1 MIRPRTTVLAV
12 LPALAFGLSACG
24 GGGGGAAA
32 DFPEK
37 RIDYV
42 LPFDPGGESD
52 ITARL
57 QQKPLEE
64 ELGQSVSIS
73 YQAGAGGA
81 LGWSEL
87 TRSRPDGYTVMG
99 CNIPHIILQPMQRDD
114 AGYTTEQIKPVYFF
128 QSTPNALLVSADSE
142 MESVDDFIAAA
153 KEDPGALSVG
163 GSGDFSAN
171 HIGTLQLSDIAGID
185 VSYTPFDGTGAAV
198 PALLGGHVDA
208 LMSYTPQI
216 DQLGD
221 QVKALAVA
229 SEEPMEGLDVPTF
242 KEQGIDMA
250 DGAFRGVCVQED
262 TPQEIIDQLAEV
274 FAAVNEDE
282 ALVEDFRDQAFVLE
296 NYGPEESVELI
307 ERRTGEYEEL
317 LDKLGL
323 LDG

>member
-1 MIRPRTTVLAV
+1 MIQHRTKALALLPVLA
-12 LPALAFGLSACG
+12 LGLSACG
-24 GGGGGAAA
+24 GGGDAAA
-32 DFPEK
+32 DYPEK

-57 QQKPLEE
+57 QQKPLQE

-73 YQAGAGGA
+73 YQPGAGGA

-99 CNIPHIILQPMQRDD
+99 CNIPHIILQPMLRDD
-114 AGYTTEQIKPVYFF
+114 AGYETEQIKPVYFF
-128 QSTPNALLVSADSE
+128 QSTPNALLVPADSE
-142 MESVDDFIAAA
+142 METLDDFIAAA
-153 KEDPGALSVG
+153 KEKPGAMSVG

-171 HIGTLQLSDIAGID
+171 HLGTLQFADAAGLE

-216 DQLGD
+216 SQLGD

-229 SEEPMEGLDVPTF
+229 SEERMEGLDVPTF
-242 KEQGIDMA
+242 AEQGIDMA
-250 DGAFRGVCVQED
+250 DGAYRGVCVQED
-262 TPQEIIDQLAEV
+262 TPDEIVDKLAEA

-282 ALVEDFRDQAFVLE
+282 TLIEDFREQAFVLE
-296 NYGPEESVELI
+296 NYDPDESVELL
-307 ERRTGEYEEL
+307 ESRTTEYEEL
-317 LDKLGL
+317 LGSLGL
-323 LDG
+323 LDE

>member
-1 MIRPRTTVLAV
+1 MIRQRTKVLAV
-12 LPALAFGLSACG
+12 LPALALGLGACG
-24 GGGGGAAA
+24 QGGDAAA
-32 DFPEK
+32 DYPEQ

-57 QQKPLEE
+57 QQEPLQE

-73 YQAGAGGA
+73 YQPGAGGA

-87 TRSRPDGYTVMG
+87 TRSRPDGYMVMG
-99 CNIPHIILQPMQRDD
+99 CNIPHIILQPMLRDD
-114 AGYTTEQIKPVYFF
+114 AGYETEEIKPVYFF
-128 QSTPNALLVSADSE
+128 QSTPNALLVPADSE
-142 MESVDDFIAAA
+142 MESVEDFVAAA
-153 KEDPGALSVG
+153 KENPGAMSVG

-171 HIGTLQLSDIAGID
+171 HIGTLQFADAAGIE

-216 DQLGD
+216 EQLGD

-229 SEEPMEGLDVPTF
+229 SEERMEGLDVPTF
-242 KEQGIDMA
+242 MEQGIDMA

-262 TPQEIIDQLAEV
+262 TPDEIVDKLAET
-274 FAAVNEDE
+274 FANVNEDE
-282 ALVEDFRDQAFVLE
+282 SLVEDFRDQAFVLE
-296 NYGPEESVELI
+296 NYGPEESLELI
-307 ERRTGEYEEL
+307 ERRTAEYEEL
-317 LDKLGL
+317 LSSLGL
-323 LDG
+323 LDE

>member
-1 MIRPRTTVLAV
+1 MIRPRSLALALV
-12 LPALAFGLSACG
+12 PALALGLSACG
-24 GGGGGAAA
+24 DGGDAAA
-32 DFPEK
+32 DYPTK

-64 ELGQSVSIS
+64 ELGQGVTIS
-73 YQAGAGGA
+73 YQPGAGGA

-114 AGYTTEQIKPVYFF
+114 AGYETEQLKPVYFF
-128 QSTPNALLVSADSE
+128 QSTPNALLVPADSE
-142 MESVDDFIAAA
+142 METVEDFVAAA
-153 KEDPGALSVG
+153 KENPGAMSVG

-171 HIGTLQLSDIAGID
+171 HIGTLQFADVAGIE
-185 VSYTPFDGTGAAV
+185 VSYTPFDGTGSAV

-216 DQLGD
+216 EQLGD

-229 SEEPMEGLDVPTF
+229 TEEPMEGLDVPTF
-242 KEQGIDMA
+242 KEAGYDVV
-250 DGAFRGVCVQED
+250 DGAYRGVCVQED
-262 TPQEIIDQLAEV
+262 TPDEIVNKLADA

-282 ALVEDFRDQAFVLE
+282 GLVQDFRDQLFNLE

-307 ERRTGEYEEL
+307 ESRTEEYEEL
-317 LDKLGL
+317 LDKLGM
-323 LDG
+323 LDR

>member
-1 MIRPRTTVLAV
+1 MIRPRTLALTLIPLLAV
-12 LPALAFGLSACG
+12 GVSACG
-24 GGGGGAAA
+24 RSGDAD
-32 DFPEK
+32 DFPTK

-57 QQKPLEE
+57 QQEPLQE

-73 YQAGAGGA
+73 YQPGAGGA

-99 CNIPHIILQPMQRDD
+99 CNIPHIILQPMLRDD
-114 AGYTTEQIKPVYFF
+114 AGYETSQIKPVYFF
-128 QSTPNALLVSADSE
+128 QSTPNALLVAADSE
-142 MESVDDFIAAA
+142 METVEDFVAAA
-153 KEDPGALSVG
+153 KENPGALSVG

-171 HIGTLQLSDIAGID
+171 HIGTLQFAEAAGIE
-185 VSYTPFDGTGAAV
+185 VSYTPFDGTGSAV

-216 DQLGD
+216 EQLGD
-221 QVKALAVA
+221 QVKPLAVA
-229 SEEPMEGLDVPTF
+229 TEERMEGLEDIPTF
-242 KEQGIDMA
+242 TEAGYDVV
-250 DGAFRGVCVQED
+250 DGAYRGVCVQED
-262 TPQEIIDQLAEV
+262 TPDEIVTKLADA

-282 ALVEDFRDQAFVLE
+282 NLIADFKEQAFNLE
-296 NYGPEESVELI
+296 NYGPEESLELI
-307 ERRTGEYEEL
+307 ETRTAEYEEL
-317 LDKLGL
+317 LGKLGL

>member
-1 MIRPRTTVLAV
+1 MIRQRTKVLAV
-12 LPALAFGLSACG
+12 LPALALGLGACG
-24 GGGGGAAA
+24 QGGDAAA
-32 DFPEK
+32 DYPEQ

-57 QQKPLEE
+57 QQEPLQE

-73 YQAGAGGA
+73 YQPGAGGA

-87 TRSRPDGYTVMG
+87 TRSRPDGYMVMG
-99 CNIPHIILQPMQRDD
+99 CNIPHIILQPMLRDD
-114 AGYTTEQIKPVYFF
+114 AGYETEEIKPVYFF
-128 QSTPNALLVSADSE
+128 QSTPNALLVPADSE
-142 MESVDDFIAAA
+142 MESVEDFVAAA
-153 KEDPGALSVG
+153 KENPGAMSVG

-171 HIGTLQLSDIAGID
+171 HIGTLQFADAAGIE

-216 DQLGD
+216 EQLGD

-229 SEEPMEGLDVPTF
+229 SEERMEGLDVPTF
-242 KEQGIDMA
+242 MEQGIDMA

-262 TPQEIIDQLAEV
+262 TPDEIVDRLAEA

-282 ALVEDFRDQAFVLE
+282 ALIEDFRDQAFVLE
-296 NYGPEESVELI
+296 NYGPDESVELI
-307 ERRTGEYEEL
+307 ETRTAEYEEL
-317 LDKLGL
+317 LSSLGL
-323 LDG
+323 LDE